1 MSASVAARFAGKTLG
16 DFLGVVTKG
25 VSKAAESG
33 TLKAITSMQDFADAP
48 GLLGLVARN
57 PEAISKAA
65 GVAAPAVLGGTI
77 LAGQRLLVGDQSGQ
91 RQPAASVREY
101 RPPAYASSAYVPG
114 RLPLTNEQAG
124 EMLLDQQRFQH
135 QMQLIQARQNASSG
149 VGTLRD
155 TSGIDSIMNLAN
167 RIYG

>member
-1 MSASVAARFAGKTLG
+1 MAASVVSRLAGKALG
-16 DFLGVVTKG
+16 DFLKSATTAISGAAAAKTADYLMGQRGAGGLIGKLAEYPET
-25 VSKAAESG
+25 VSKVAGAA
-33 TLKAITSMQDFADAP
+33 AP
-48 GLLGLVARN
+48 LA
-57 PEAISKAA
+57 AA
-65 GVAAPAVLGGTI
+65 GTV
-77 LAGQRLLVGDQSGQ
+77 LAGQRLLFGAPADN
-91 RQPAASVREY
+91 RQASTATVREY

-135 QMQLIQARQNASSG
+135 QMQLIQARQNASLG